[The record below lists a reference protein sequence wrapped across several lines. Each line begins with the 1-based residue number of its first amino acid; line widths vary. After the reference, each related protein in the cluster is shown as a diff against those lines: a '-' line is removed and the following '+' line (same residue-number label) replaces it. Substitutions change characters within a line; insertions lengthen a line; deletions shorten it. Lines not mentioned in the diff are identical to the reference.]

1 MLGSLLIINM
11 RSVKVPVWNGFGK
24 LFLVHLKTIVGHVPY
39 LTYDVLLRIPL
50 SLSLSLSRMG
60 MAARWGDGRRG
71 GGWVKRR
78 LTLKI
83 KMIR

>member
-1 MLGSLLIINM
+1 MLGSLLSINM
-11 RSVKVPVWNGFGK
+11 GSVKVPVWNGFGK

-50 SLSLSLSRMG
+50 SLSPSRMG

-71 GGWVKRR
+71 GGGGKRR

>member
-1 MLGSLLIINM
+1 MLGSLLSINM

-50 SLSLSLSRMG
+50 SLSLPHAWAWRLVG
-60 MAARWGDGRRG
+60 ETDGGEG
-71 GGWVKRR
+71 GG
-78 LTLKI
+78 
-83 KMIR
+83 